1 MRRTYSK
8 RDYILLFAGSSLF
21 LVVCASAGILLSSG
35 QPKVSET
42 YIPTEDTPVT
52 PVVDVPEGLRGNPGI
67 EASTQMM
74 QLQIAQIEQTI
85 ENIKPLLSAH
95 LGACIL
101 EGAQRESVGKDRVEI
116 LQSLLKYRSRIS
128 ENAIQESVL
137 PDSCNGITTILA
149 AMMATTAA
157 TGELQSPP
165 IVLNP
170 RINEGIPMA
179 DTAALATM
187 TELLNNQISEL
198 AAQNAVRQRA
208 IREASQVGGSVD
220 AD

>member
-8 RDYILLFAGSSLF
+8 RDCIILFAGSSLF
-21 LVVCASAGILLSSG
+21 LIACASAGILASGG

-52 PVVDVPEGLRGNPGI
+52 PVIDVPEGLRGNAGI

-74 QLQIAQIEQTI
+74 QAQVAQIERTI
-85 ENIKPLLSAH
+85 ENIKPLLTAH
-95 LGACIL
+95 FNACIL
-101 EGAQRESVGKDRVEI
+101 EGAQRESVGKERVEI
-116 LQSLLKYRSRIS
+116 LQSLLKYRPRIS
-128 ENAIQESVL
+128 ETGIQVSVL
-137 PDSCNGITTILA
+137 PDSCNGITTIMA
-149 AMMATTAA
+149 AMMAVTAA
-157 TGELQSPP
+157 TGELQFPP

-179 DTAALATM
+179 DTPALAAM
-187 TELLNNQISEL
+187 VELLNSQVNEL
-198 AAQNAVRQRA
+198 RAQNAVRQRA